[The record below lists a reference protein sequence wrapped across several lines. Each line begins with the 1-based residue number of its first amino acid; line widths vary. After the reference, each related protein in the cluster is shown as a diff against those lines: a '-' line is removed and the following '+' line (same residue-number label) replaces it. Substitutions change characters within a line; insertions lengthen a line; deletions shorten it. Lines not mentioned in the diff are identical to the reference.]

1 MTALVLGLV
10 GITVAVAAFWLA
22 PRLQPRSIVFGTEP
36 DRPRP
41 FGYRMSWIAIRT
53 GDAEAVVRQLGLPD
67 PIAANWNSGIG
78 AIYDDALSDGYVFV
92 TPPVKGWTFVC
103 GLPLPHPISAAFAD
117 KLTPLLTDLS
127 KEFGQVQYFAAFP
140 IIDFFGWVRLHQG
153 RLTRGF
159 IIGDQGVIWDKGRRT
174 PEEKALGLK
183 FYDLRG
189 IRGRK
194 GDAGG
199 AIILYPTEDQV
210 LRLAAGWSLNPLLFD
225 RMTPEPALGW
235 IAKAPVAWRSERI
248 KRAA

>member
-1 MTALVLGLV
+1 MITLVLVLV
-10 GITVAVAAFWLA
+10 GLTVAISALWLA
-22 PRLQPRSIVFGTEP
+22 PGLRRRGPTFNAVP

-41 FGYRMSWIAIRT
+41 FGYRMSWIGVRS
-53 GDAEAVVRQLGLPD
+53 GDSDAVMRRLGLSD
-67 PIAANWNSGIG
+67 PVAANWNSGIG
-78 AIYDDALSDGYVFV
+78 TIYDDTLSDAYVFV

-103 GLPLPHPISAAFAD
+103 GVSLPHPVSAAFAD

-140 IIDFFGWVRLHQG
+140 IIDFFGWIRLHHG
-153 RLTRGF
+153 RLIRGF
-159 IIGDQGVIWDKGRRT
+159 VIGDQGVIWDKGRLT
-174 PEEKALGLK
+174 AEEKALGLK

-199 AIILYPTEDQV
+199 AIILYPTEQQV
-210 LRLAAGWSLNPLLFD
+210 LQLAGSWSLNPLVID
-225 RMTPEPALGW
+225 RVTTESKLGW
-235 IAKAPVAWRSERI
+235 LAKAPVAWRPERI